1 MTDYKSFKDPIY
13 GYIEIDNH
21 IISTIIDTPE
31 FQRLRNI
38 IQTSYSPLY
47 SSAVHNRFVHS
58 LGVYHLGK
66 FLSSN
71 IQKKSPESL
80 LEVMTGEEIARYFEV
95 FELACLLHDVGH
107 APFSH
112 TGEEFYLK
120 DGDRKELHKEII
132 KLTNDQD
139 LKKEISE
146 KAGVYKAAAHE
157 LMSVIVGLN
166 VYTALFRTDEEKSF
180 FSRCITGY
188 SWFF

>member
-1 MTDYKSFKDPIY
+1 MAAYKSFKDPIY

-21 IISTIIDTPE
+21 IITTVIDTPE

-66 FLSSN
+66 FLSQN
-71 IQKKSPESL
+71 IQKKLPDSL
-80 LEVMTGEEIARYFEV
+80 YKAIKQEEAARCFEI
-95 FELACLLHDVGH
+95 FELSCLLHDVGH

-112 TGEEFYLK
+112 TGEDFYLK

-132 KLTNDQD
+132 KLTGDQD

-146 KAGVYKAAAHE
+146 KWWNTYKR
-157 LMSVIVGLN
+157 LDGRN
-166 VYTALFRTDEEKSF
+166 R
-180 FSRCITGY
+180 SR
-188 SWFF
+188 SRKRKRKW